1 MEILSGLEAL
11 PDPRLRSPV
20 VTWGVF
26 DGVHRG
32 HRKVL
37 DAVLAWARAD
47 GVSAAVLTFDRHPA
61 EVLRGAK
68 VPFISPLGERLRLL
82 GEAGLDFCLV
92 LNFTLEFSRLSADR
106 FVREVVVDRLHAR
119 GVVLGHDSRFG
130 KDRAGDLASLHAA
143 GLPVRQIE
151 PEFREGRP
159 VSSSLVR
166 EAIFAG
172 RLDEARFLL
181 GRPPSV
187 HGTAVRGDRRGTG
200 LGFPTANLELH
211 HAVRPPAG
219 VYAAE
224 VPLDGRRWRA
234 VVNIGTRPTF
244 KTEGAEMIE
253 AHLLDWTGGDLYG
266 RALEVRFLAR
276 LRDERRFEGVEAL
289 RAQIAADV
297 EAARR
302 LP

>member
-1 MEILSGLEAL
+1 MEILSGLESL
-11 PDPRLRSPV
+11 PDPRLRSPI

-32 HRKVL
+32 HRKVI
-37 DAVLAWARAD
+37 DQVLGWARAD

-61 EVLRGAK
+61 EVLRGVR
-68 VPFISPLGERLRLL
+68 VPLISPLGERLRLL
-82 GEAGLDFCLV
+82 GETGLDFCLV
-92 LNFTLEFSRLSADR
+92 LNFTLEFSRLSAEQFLR
-106 FVREVVVDRLHAR
+106 GVVVDGLRSG
-119 GVVLGHDSRFG
+119 GVVLGHDTRFG
-130 KDRAGDLASLHAA
+130 KDRAGDLASLENVK
-143 GLPVRQIE
+143 LPVRQCE
-151 PEFREGRP
+151 PEYREGRP

-172 RLDEARFLL
+172 RLDEARYLL

-187 HGTAVRGDRRGTG
+187 HGTAVRGERRGSA

-211 HAVRPPAG
+211 HGVRPPNG
-219 VYAAE
+219 VYAAD
-224 VPLDGRRWRA
+224 VPLDGRSWRA
-234 VVNIGTRPTF
+234 VVNLGTRPTF
-244 KTEGAEMIE
+244 KADGPETIE

-266 RALEVRFLAR
+266 RELEVRFLAR
-276 LRDERRFEGVEAL
+276 LRDERRFDGVEAL
-289 RAQIAADV
+289 RGQIASDV